1 MDAPGDGLLALCTFY
16 YLSVVD
22 NGVKGGGE
30 GRGAWGEGKGA
41 SQMLVGISQ
50 IPSKIYRRN

>member
-1 MDAPGDGLLALCTFY
+1 MDSPGDGLLALCTFY

-30 GRGAWGEGKGA
+30 GSMGGGEGG

-50 IPSKIYRRN
+50 IPTKIYRRN